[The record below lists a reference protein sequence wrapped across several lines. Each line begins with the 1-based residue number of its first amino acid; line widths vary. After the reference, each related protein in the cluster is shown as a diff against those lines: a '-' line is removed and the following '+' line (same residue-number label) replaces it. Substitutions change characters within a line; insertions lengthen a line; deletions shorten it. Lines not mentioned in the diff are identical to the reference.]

1 MALSSGSIPGFIL
14 FSGIHFIFIPSLIRF
29 TLESTLY
36 PFLEKQGGGKKMFK
50 I

>member
-1 MALSSGSIPGFIL
+1 MALSSGSIPGFL

-29 TLESTLY
+29 TLEATSY
-36 PFLEKQGGGKKMFK
+36 PFLEKQGGINMFK